1 MGPFRWVK
9 HSPIFGS
16 NLAPIIR
23 TNAVQLPS
31 ADFEMGLSVGWNSLL
46 IGAESCFGLQG
57 WIGTLG
63 LKQIFLIFS
72 VVINCSGKWRWK
84 YKNCAITSIIP
95 QGEEAVDDLLKY
107 SCLLMG
113 FIMQWSY
120 VKPETHKRLK
130 RVTPMCWLYP
140 MLVNIHLE
148 FAGTISGTRR
158 KDNWPIKGRKRRDV
172 ILLHLPLQRKRHLK
186 KVNARS
192 FKLYRAFP
200 ISFSSSNVSSF
211 LELNCKDSSEVQNEK
226 LGTFK
231 SKSYSDGKE
240 MYQKAWCT
248 CKVFFA
254 PVAFL
259 EAAARVSKYNT

>member
-16 NLAPIIR
+16 NFAPIIR

-31 ADFEMGLSVGWNSLL
+31 ADLDRRAEMGPGVGWNSLL

-57 WIGTLG
+57 RIGTLG
-63 LKQIFLIFS
+63 LKQVFLIFS

-84 YKNCAITSIIP
+84 CKNCAITIIIP
-95 QGEEAVDDLLKY
+95 QGEEAVEDLPKS

-120 VKPETHKRLK
+120 VKPETHKGLK
-130 RVTPMCWLYP
+130 RVTLICWLYP
-140 MLVNIHLE
+140 MLVNIHLK
-148 FAGTISGTRR
+148 FADTISGTRR

-172 ILLHLPLQRKRHLK
+172 ILLHLPLQRRRRLRKRHLK

-192 FKLYRAFP
+192 FKLYRAFH
-200 ISFSSSNVSSF
+200 ISFSSSNVSCF
-211 LELNCKDSSEVQNEK
+211 LELNCRLLK
-226 LGTFK
+226 
-231 SKSYSDGKE
+231 
-240 MYQKAWCT
+240 
-248 CKVFFA
+248 
-254 PVAFL
+254 
-259 EAAARVSKYNT
+259 